1 MEISSVFEQMLVL
14 LILLLVGVAAAKTG
28 VVDQETNRRLT
39 RFALVFPQSAQ
50 IISSV
55 VGEDLDITA
64 GQLVGVFG
72 AACVMYGVLVALGF
86 LTPVLYRFK
95 KEDRGIYSFMTIF
108 GNVGFMG
115 FPVAET
121 LFGSKGLFYAAI
133 LNMPFNLLAYTLGIS
148 LLHRGQGKT
157 KISWRQ
163 LVNPPLISAIIAI
176 ILLLTKIHIPTPVAD
191 AIDLLGDTI
200 VPLAMIIIGA
210 SLGSQKLSEVFGD
223 WRSYA
228 FAPVRLL
235 IAPVLVWAA
244 LRLFIT
250 DTVLLG
256 TMTVLAAMP
265 VASFATML
273 SIQYGGNEKIASRT
287 VFVTTV
293 LSVVTI
299 PIVCWLLPIG

>member
-1 MEISSVFEQMLVL
+1 M
-14 LILLLVGVAAAKTG
+14 
-28 VVDQETNRRLT
+28 
-39 RFALVFPQSAQ
+39 PWCQSAQ

-72 AACVMYGVLVALGF
+72 TACVMYGILVALGF
-86 LTPVLYRFK
+86 LTPILYRFK

-148 LLHRGQGKT
+148 LLHQGQGKT
-157 KISWRQ
+157 KINWRQ
-163 LVNPPLISAIIAI
+163 LVNAPLVSAIVAI
-176 ILLLTKIHIPTPVAD
+176 ILLLTKVHIPTPVAD
-191 AIDLLGDTI
+191 AIDMLGATI

-210 SLGSQKLSEVFGD
+210 SLGSQKPSEVFGD
-223 WRSYA
+223 WRAYA
-228 FAPVRLL
+228 FAPVRL
-235 IAPVLVWAA
+235 IVAPVLVWAV
-244 LRLFIT
+244 LRLFVT
-250 DTVLLG
+250 DTILLG

-273 SIQYGGNEKIASRT
+273 SIQYGGNERIASRT

-293 LSVVTI
+293 LSVITI

>member
-55 VGEDLDITA
+55 VGEDLDISA
-64 GQLVGVFG
+64 GQLLGVFG
-72 AACVMYGVLVALGF
+72 AACVMYGVPIALGF

-163 LVNPPLISAIIAI
+163 LLNAPLISAIIAI
-176 ILLLTKIHIPTPVAD
+176 VLLLTKIHIPTPVAD

-210 SLGSQKLSEVFGD
+210 SLGSQKMSEVFGD
-223 WRSYA
+223 WRAYA

-235 IAPVLVWAA
+235 VAPVLVWAA

-273 SIQYGGNEKIASRT
+273 SIQYGGNERIASRT

>member
-1 MEISSVFEQMLVL
+1 MLVL

-55 VGEDLDITA
+55 VGEDLDISA
-64 GQLVGVFG
+64 GQLLGVFG
-72 AACVMYGVLVALGF
+72 AACVMYGVLIALGF

-163 LVNPPLISAIIAI
+163 LLNAPLISAIIAI
-176 ILLLTKIHIPTPVAD
+176 VLLLTKIHIPTPVAD

-210 SLGSQKLSEVFGD
+210 SLGSQKMSEVFGD
-223 WRSYA
+223 WRAYA

-235 IAPVLVWAA
+235 VAPVLVWAA

-273 SIQYGGNEKIASRT
+273 SIQYGGNERIASRT

>member
-1 MEISSVFEQMLVL
+1 MLVL

-55 VGEDLDITA
+55 VGEDLDISA
-64 GQLVGVFG
+64 GQLLGVFG
-72 AACVMYGVLVALGF
+72 AACVMYGVPIALGF

-163 LVNPPLISAIIAI
+163 LLNAPLISAIIAI
-176 ILLLTKIHIPTPVAD
+176 VLLLTKIHIPTPVAD

-210 SLGSQKLSEVFGD
+210 SLGSQKMSEVFGD
-223 WRSYA
+223 WRAYA

-235 IAPVLVWAA
+235 VAPVLVWAA

-273 SIQYGGNEKIASRT
+273 SIQYGGNERIASRT

>member
-1 MEISSVFEQMLVL
+1 MLVL

-72 AACVMYGVLVALGF
+72 AACVMYGVLIALGF

-148 LLHRGQGKT
+148 LLHKGQGKT

-163 LVNPPLISAIIAI
+163 LVNAPLVSAVIAI
-176 ILLLTKIHIPTPVAD
+176 ILLLTKLHIPEPVAD

-210 SLGSQKLSEVFGD
+210 SLGSQKLGEVFGD

-235 IAPVLVWAA
+235 VAPVLVWAA

-273 SIQYGGNEKIASRT
+273 SIQYGGNERIASRT

>member
-72 AACVMYGVLVALGF
+72 AACVMYGVLIALGF

-148 LLHRGQGKT
+148 LLHKGQGKT

-163 LVNPPLISAIIAI
+163 LVNAPLVSAVIAI
-176 ILLLTKIHIPTPVAD
+176 ILLLTKLHIPEPVAD

-210 SLGSQKLSEVFGD
+210 SLGSQKLGEVFGD

-235 IAPVLVWAA
+235 VAPVLVWAA

-273 SIQYGGNEKIASRT
+273 SIQYGGNERIASRT

>member
-235 IAPVLVWAA
+235 VAPVLVWAA